1 MKGKKKQGD
10 DGRPFLSS
18 HCPPANTI
26 LLIFIRI
33 LAVASVEGEI
43 FVSSTLTISLWSNRL
58 FNASLPNC
66 HMFNCLTAATQDCC
80 L

>member
-1 MKGKKKQGD
+1 MKGKKKQGE

-18 HCPPANTI
+18 YCTPTITI

-43 FVSSTLTISLWSNRL
+43 FVLRTLTISLWSN
-58 FNASLPNC
+58 
-66 HMFNCLTAATQDCC
+66 
-80 L
+80 